1 MSARLKPRL
10 TAAALALV
18 ACAMALPAMAAQAP
32 KQIKVGTLYA
42 SSGPFATS
50 SQSQYEGLKFWVHRV
65 NKNGGVYVKAFGKK
79 IPVKLV
85 SYDDQ
90 SSTDTA
96 TTLYNQLITQDNVN
110 VLVADFGSVL
120 TSVAVPLAQ
129 EHHKLLF
136 DVTGTGAKF
145 FTKNNPYIVLTSLP
159 TSGVWPKSLASFL
172 NHKSI
177 NRVAVLYDSND
188 FDQSQAETLKHYLDK
203 AGNKPVYYHA
213 VPSNTSSY
221 TVLLHR
227 IAADHPNAVIEFGY
241 PNNDIAFLQA
251 LQSSGQHFN
260 MVFTIFP
267 GQLLHLLR
275 SNVGPQGLAHTY
287 TYPTPPLLRYTKKVN
302 FGLNIDQF
310 EKQFQKSTGKSVDFL
325 TVAGYNAGLMIQKAL
340 GTAPKFSQLSM
351 RHALAH
357 ASGKLFTLDGRFKI
371 RSDGAQVGET
381 LPVGQLQPQKGQKN
395 NKMVIVYPPRVATGK
410 AIYPAPK

>member
-1 MSARLKPRL
+1 MFAKLKTGL
-10 TAAALALV
+10 IAGAVGIAALATG
-18 ACAMALPAMAAQAP
+18 ASALAAQAP
-32 KQIKVGTLYA
+32 SQIKVGTLYA
-42 SSGPFATS
+42 GSGPFATS
-50 SQSQYEGLKFWVHRV
+50 SQSQYSGLKFWVDHV
-65 NKNGGVYVKAFGKK
+65 DSSGGVFVKAFNKK

-96 TTLYNQLITQDNVN
+96 TTLYNQLITQDHVN

-129 EHHKLLF
+129 EHHRLLF

-172 NHKSI
+172 NQKKIHG
-177 NRVAVLYDSND
+177 VAVLYDSND
-188 FDQSQAETLKHYLDK
+188 FDQSQAETLKRYLDK

-213 VPSNTSSY
+213 VPSSTSSY

-227 IAADHPNAVIEFGY
+227 IAADSPKALVEFGY

-251 LQSSGQHFN
+251 LSSSGLHFN

-267 GQLLHLLR
+267 GQLLQLLR
-275 SNVGPQGLAHTY
+275 NNVGPQALAYSY
-287 TYPTPPLLRYTKKVN
+287 TYPTPPLLRYNKKVN
-302 FGLNIDQF
+302 FGMGIDAF
-310 EKQFQKSTGKSVDFL
+310 EHTYHKATGKSVNFL
-325 TVAGYNAGLMIQKAL
+325 TVAGYNAGLAIQKAL
-340 GTAPKFSQLSM
+340 GTAPKFTQLSM
-351 RHALAH
+351 RHALGH

-381 LPVGQLQPQKGQKN
+381 LPVAQLQPQKGQKN
-395 NKMVIVYPPRVATGK
+395 NRVTVVYPSSVATGK